1 MQGTTQRK
9 TIALYQL
16 DRERQLTQC
25 RSLLD
30 EYRRQNNEPLDLDQL
45 DALLANLQSKR
56 EKLLE
61 QRALVL
67 KARRSVD
74 AR

>member
-16 DRERQLTQC
+16 DREQQFTRC
-25 RSLLD
+25 RSLLA
-30 EYRRQNNEPLDLDQL
+30 EYRQQNNEPLDLDQI
-45 DALLANLQSKR
+45 DALLADLQSKR
-56 EKLLE
+56 QKLLE